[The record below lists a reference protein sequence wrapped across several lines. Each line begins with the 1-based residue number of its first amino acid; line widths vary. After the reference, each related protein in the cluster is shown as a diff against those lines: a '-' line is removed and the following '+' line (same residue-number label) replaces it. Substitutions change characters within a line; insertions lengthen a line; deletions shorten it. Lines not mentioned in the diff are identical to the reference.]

1 MSRPSSSET
10 DGSDPEI
17 TSGDA
22 VVFQG
27 SRALCVEYSLVLEA
41 RGIEHV
47 ARQVEDVWILTVPLS
62 LAERAL
68 EEINRYS
75 AERSVAR
82 SSSHGITPFT
92 GAGSGAGVYVLV
104 LLLVAYCA
112 GQDLFRKDWLAAG
125 ALDSGARTEWWRAV
139 TALTLHLE
147 QLHLMGN
154 LLFGVLAGLAVGR
167 VFGPGV
173 GWLSILG
180 AGACANYVEIL
191 IAPDS
196 HRAIGAS
203 TAVFAALGLLAG
215 FAWRQRLDPRER
227 LWYRWAPMIA
237 GVSLLTLLGAG
248 DAHVDVLGH
257 ALGFLFGVSLGWVY
271 GYVDMPRHRG
281 KRAQMFAAAAALC
294 LICLAWLLAL
304 GGADHDAL

>member
-1 MSRPSSSET
+1 MSRPSFSET

-22 VVFQG
+22 VIFQG

-41 RGIEHV
+41 RGVEHV
-47 ARQVEDVWILTVPLS
+47 AQQTEGAWILTVRPS
-62 LAERAL
+62 LADSAQ
-68 EEINRYS
+68 EEIRRYA
-75 AERSVAR
+75 AERIVVR
-82 SSSHGITPFT
+82 TPSHVITPFSGAAI
-92 GAGSGAGVYVLV
+92 GAGIYVLA

-112 GQDLFRKDWLAAG
+112 GQSLFGKDWLAAG
-125 ALDSGARTEWWRAV
+125 ALEAGARSEWWRAV

-167 VFGPGV
+167 VFGPGI

-215 FAWRQRLDPRER
+215 FAWRRRLDPRER
-227 LWYRWAPMIA
+227 LWYRWAPVIA

-257 ALGFLFGVSLGWVY
+257 ALGFLCGVGLGWVY
-271 GYVDMPRHRG
+271 GYLDMPGHRG
-281 KRAQMFAAAAALC
+281 KRAQMIAAAAAVFF
-294 LICLAWLLAL
+294 ICLAWLLAL
-304 GGADHDAL
+304 GRSAPG

>member
-1 MSRPSSSET
+1 MSRPSPSEN
-10 DGSDPEI
+10 DGGGPKI
-17 TSGDA
+17 TGEMF
-22 VVFQG
+22 VIFHG
-27 SRALCVEYSLVLEA
+27 SRALCAEYSLVLEA
-41 RGIEHV
+41 RGVQHV
-47 ARQVEDVWILTVPLS
+47 VQASAGAWLLTVPLS
-62 LAERAL
+62 VAERAQ
-68 EEINRYS
+68 EEMRRYS
-75 AERSVAR
+75 AER
-82 SSSHGITPFT
+82 GIRRGTPHVMTPFSGAAT
-92 GAGSGAGVYVLV
+92 GAAMYVLV

-112 GQDLFRKDWLAAG
+112 GQGSFGRDWLAAG
-125 ALDSGARTEWWRAV
+125 ALDAQARAEWWRAV
-139 TALTLHLE
+139 TALTLHVE

-167 VFGPGV
+167 LFGPGV

-180 AGACANYVEIL
+180 AGAGANFLEIL

-227 LWYRWAPMIA
+227 LWYRWAPIIA

-257 ALGFLFGVSLGWVY
+257 ALGFLSGLGVGWIY
-271 GYVDMPRHRG
+271 GYCDMPSHRG
-281 KRAQMFAAAAALC
+281 KRTQNVAAAAAAL
-294 LICLAWLLAL
+294 LIGVAWLLAL
-304 GGADHDAL
+304 RAAGHGI

>member
-10 DGSDPEI
+10 DRSAPEI

-22 VVFQG
+22 VIFQG

-41 RGIEHV
+41 RGVEHA
-47 ARQVEDVWILTVPLS
+47 ARQANDVWILTVPPP
-62 LAERAL
+62 LADRAQ
-68 EEINRYS
+68 EEIKRYS
-75 AERSVAR
+75 AERNVAR
-82 SSSHGITPFT
+82 TTVHVITPFS
-92 GAGSGAGVYVLV
+92 GAASGAGVYVLV

-112 GQDLFRKDWLAAG
+112 GQELFRKDWLAAG
-125 ALDSGARTEWWRAV
+125 ALESGARSEWWRAV

-167 VFGPGV
+167 VFGPGI

-180 AGACANYVEIL
+180 AGACANYVETL
-191 IAPDS
+191 IAPTS
-196 HRAIGAS
+196 YRAIGAS
-203 TAVFAALGLLAG
+203 TAVFAALGLLVG

-227 LWYRWAPMIA
+227 LWYRWAPVIA
-237 GVSLLTLLGAG
+237 GISLLTLLGAG

-257 ALGFLFGVSLGWVY
+257 ALGFLCGVSLGWVY
-271 GYVDMPRHRG
+271 GYLDLPSHRG
-281 KRAQMFAAAAALC
+281 RRVQMIAAAAAML
-294 LICLAWLLAL
+294 LVCLAWLLAL
-304 GGADHDAL
+304 GGSGHDVP